1 MQLLRVTDGGGT
13 VSVGDI
19 DVAVE
24 PVEAVVS
31 LAPVHSRQCSLQSE
45 PCSEQ
50 ALEKQSSP
58 SLLDQFE
65 I

>member
-1 MQLLRVTDGGGT
+1 MQMQLLRVTDGGGT

-31 LAPVHSRQCSLQSE
+31 PAPVHPKQCSLE
-45 PCSEQ
+45 GKLCSEQ
-50 ALEKQSSP
+50 ALE
-58 SLLDQFE
+58 
-65 I
+65 